1 MVVEWGAGR
10 ALELPGRPDYVIH
23 GAATTDPAAFR
34 ADPEGSFRDTVAMA
48 EAVAAVAGA
57 ARRVVLISSGAVYG
71 EQPADLAG
79 FPETFEPSPDDAPTG
94 PTYAAA
100 KRESERRFRAID
112 GDVRIARVFSLT
124 GPYQDLGSAFAV
136 PDLIRQA
143 AEGGAITLTGDGGAR
158 RSFCYATD
166 LAAILLWLLLGE
178 PRHDVYNVGSRDGTA
193 TIAEVADDDRRD
205 LRWPRGPASA
215 ESGSGRDYVPNL
227 DRLYEEFVPAV
238 GLREGLLRTCHSMYA
253 RGVIGRRPAVEL
265 G

>member
-1 MVVEWGAGR
+1 M
-10 ALELPGRPDYVIH
+10 
-23 GAATTDPAAFR
+23 
-34 ADPEGSFRDTVAMA
+34 
-48 EAVAAVAGA
+48 
-57 ARRVVLISSGAVYG
+57 
-71 EQPADLAG
+71 
-79 FPETFEPSPDDAPTG
+79 
-94 PTYAAA
+94 
-100 KRESERRFRAID
+100 
-112 GDVRIARVFSLT
+112 
-124 GPYQDLGSAFAV
+124 

-143 AEGGAITLTGDGGAR
+143 AEGGAITLTGDGSAR

-193 TIAEVADDDRRD
+193 SIAEVAQTIAALFGGLEVRT
-205 LRWPRGPASA
+205 SA

-238 GLREGLLRTCHSMYA
+238 GLREGLLRTCHSMFA